1 MHRELLWSNIVESSG
16 PAPARPS
23 VSWKT
28 LFFVSLFGALMFC
41 KYAHG
46 QVAPQV
52 QVGAGATA
60 LVQKP

>member
-16 PAPARPS
+16 HARPS

-46 QVAPQV
+46 HAAPQV
-52 QVGAGATA
+52 CAPAGAVA
-60 LVQKP
+60 LHQTP

>member
-16 PAPARPS
+16 QAPARPS

-46 QVAPQV
+46 QAAPQV
-52 QVGAGATA
+52 HVAATA
-60 LVQKP
+60 AALHQTP